1 MSVMFMSVSC
11 SCPSTV
17 MAIGTSCTDSV
28 RLVAVTTTSSR
39 VSCASAGGAIKT
51 TLEILQAA
59 ATAAAIGFRSGRL
72 LVPVA
77 VDGFLVI
84 FNSSRLD
91 YSGFDFRRREAPD
104 APFVD
109 LPRHRSDRLL
119 LYSCPGYLG
128 A

>member
-1 MSVMFMSVSC
+1 
-11 SCPSTV
+11 

-77 VDGFLVI
+77 VDGLLVI

-91 YSGFDFRRREAPD
+91 YSGFDIWWREAPD
-104 APFVD
+104 A
-109 LPRHRSDRLL
+109 
-119 LYSCPGYLG
+119 
-128 A
+128 